1 MVLKKKKN
9 PGKSWMKFI
18 LLPLLCESVSC
29 PALFT
34 SAKAVPLIWY
44 EISTYLHQLQSLS
57 VV

>member
-1 MVLKKKKN
+1 
-9 PGKSWMKFI
+9 MKFI

-34 SAKAVPLIWY
+34 STKAVPLIWY